1 MKCKQNYDLDQN
13 ISLKKKKN
21 QQGHLSAGLKQ
32 QEVSFEK
39 WDAPPPAK
47 YCSNKPQT

>member
-1 MKCKQNYDLDQN
+1 MQTELWLRPKYF
-13 ISLKKKKN
+13 LKKKKN